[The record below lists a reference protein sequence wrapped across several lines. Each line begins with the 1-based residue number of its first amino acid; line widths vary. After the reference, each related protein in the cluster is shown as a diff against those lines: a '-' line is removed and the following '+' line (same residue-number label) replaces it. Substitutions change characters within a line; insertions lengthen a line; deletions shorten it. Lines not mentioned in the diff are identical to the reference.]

1 VGRSRRV
8 KVTGHKPATLKAI
21 RYSSWTEMF
30 VKHVGKG
37 AYIVWRICPL
47 GSDQCEAC
55 RHGSIER
62 LTRVSWDHI
71 TSLPETLEQ

>member
-1 VGRSRRV
+1 VGRSRWV
-8 KVTGHKPATLKAI
+8 KVAVHKPATLKAI
-21 RYSSWTEMF
+21 RYYSWTEMF

-55 RHGSIER
+55 RHGSVER
-62 LTRVSWDHI
+62 LTRVSRDHI
-71 TSLPETLEQ
+71 SSPPETLEQ